1 MSSSIYIFILG
12 PLFSILPAMSAQ
24 SPFTN
29 AAFTAFVLAVFVA
42 GKFLIRFVSARI
54 SLQHVPG
61 PPSSSFIWGEE
72 WNLYHDAPGSHYL
85 EWHQQFGKVV
95 KFRGACGH
103 QILSITDE
111 RAIAFIL
118 GVEGI
123 YKFPK
128 PDGVRAW
135 FQKTLGEGIL
145 WIEGKEAHEKQRRS
159 LAPALTQQS
168 IRKFTSIFHEMSGKL
183 SAQWAK
189 LLDNSETE
197 EVVIEV
203 TEWAG
208 RFAFEAFIPCR
219 NSLICLC
226 SLDTVA
232 RAAFSYDFDLLSGK
246 PNALAEALDG
256 LTNNENKLSSFYM
269 RALFWMFPSVLSIG
283 KKGEMIRRVKAELGA
298 IAGKMWRDAKIS
310 VDSHSTDDDKTL
322 MALMSDA
329 ASDQQLREDE
339 IVAQMRTVLSA
350 GYETVSAVVAWV
362 LYELSMNS
370 KLQEELR
377 SEVSSPGDAS
387 LDELNKYPILNSVI
401 LETLRLH
408 PAILENHHQAAE
420 TISVPLSVPI
430 PGSAASHL
438 VIPKGTILFIPV
450 NVLQMDPE
458 IWGDDAH
465 LFRPERWL
473 GPDKK
478 RNIFAFSEGPRSC
491 IGKKFALAEI
501 KAVTVTL
508 IQQFS
513 FTCPYDIEAFQS
525 FVIRPRIRG
534 QGSSSLPLTV
544 RRV

>member
-1 MSSSIYIFILG
+1 M
-12 PLFSILPAMSAQ
+12 Q
-24 SPFTN
+24 SLLMN
-29 AAFTAFVLAVFVA
+29 AALTLATVVV
-42 GKFLIRFVSARI
+42 GKFLVRFVYARL
-54 SLQHVPG
+54 SLRHIPG

-95 KFRGACGH
+95 KFRGACGRH
-103 QILSITDE
+103 ILSITDE
-111 RAIAFIL
+111 RAVAFIV
-118 GVEGI
+118 GAEGI

-159 LAPALTQQS
+159 LAPALTHQS
-168 IRKFTSIFHEMSGKL
+168 VQKFTSIFYETSGKL
-183 SAQWAK
+183 AAQWTK

-197 EVVIEV
+197 EVEIEV
-203 TEWAG
+203 TNWAG
-208 RFAFEAFIPCR
+208 RFA
-219 NSLICLC
+219 
-226 SLDTVA
+226 LDTVA
-232 RAAFSYDFDLLSGK
+232 RATFSYDFDLLSGK

-269 RALFWMFPSVLSIG
+269 RALFWIFPSVLSIG
-283 KKGEMIRRVKAELGA
+283 KKGKMIRRVKAELGA
-298 IAGKMWRDAKIS
+298 IACKMWRDAKTS
-310 VDSHSTDDDKTL
+310 LDAHSTEDDKTL
-322 MALMSDA
+322 MALMLKADA
-329 ASDQQLREDE
+329 ASDQQLCEDE

-350 GYETVSAVVAWV
+350 GYETVSAIVAWV
-362 LYELSMNS
+362 LYELATNPR
-370 KLQEELR
+370 LQEQLR
-377 SEVSSPGDAS
+377 AEISSPGDPS
-387 LDELNKYPILNSVI
+387 LDELNKYPVLNSII

-420 TISVPLSVPI
+420 TINVPLSAPI
-430 PGSAASHL
+430 PGRAASHL
-438 VIPKGTILFIPV
+438 VIPKGTVLLIPV
-450 NVLQMDPE
+450 NVLQTDPE

-465 LFRPERWL
+465 LFRPERWIE
-473 GPDKK
+473 PDAK
-478 RNIFAFSEGPRSC
+478 RNLFAFSEGPRSC

-501 KAVTVTL
+501 KALTVTL

-513 FTCPYDIEAFQS
+513 FSCSHEIEAFQS
-525 FVIRPRIRG
+525 FVIRPRVRG

>member
-1 MSSSIYIFILG
+1 
-12 PLFSILPAMSAQ
+12 MSAQ
-24 SPFTN
+24 SLFTN
-29 AAFTAFVLAVFVA
+29 APLAGFVLASFVV
-42 GKFLIRFVSARI
+42 GKFVIHFISARI
-54 SLQHVPG
+54 SLRHVPG
-61 PPSSSFIWGEE
+61 PLSSSFIWGEE

-85 EWHQQFGKVV
+85 EWHRQFGKVV

-118 GVEGI
+118 GAEGI

-135 FQKTLGEGIL
+135 FQRTLGEGIL

-159 LAPALTQQS
+159 LAPALNQQS
-168 IRKFTSIFHEMSGKL
+168 IRKFTSIFYEMSGKL
-183 SAQWAK
+183 AAQWAK
-189 LLDNSETE
+189 LLDDSGAE
-197 EVVIEV
+197 EVEIEV
-203 TEWAG
+203 TNWAG
-208 RFAFEAFIPCR
+208 RFA
-219 NSLICLC
+219 
-226 SLDTVA
+226 LDTVA

-269 RALFWMFPSVLSIG
+269 RALFWVFPSILSIG
-283 KKGEMIRRVKAELGA
+283 KKGEMIRKVKAELGA

-310 VDSHSTDDDKTL
+310 MDSHSTDNHNTL
-322 MALMSDA
+322 MALMLKADA
-329 ASDQQLREDE
+329 ASNQQLREDE
-339 IVAQMRTVLSA
+339 IVAQMRTILSA
-350 GYETVSAVVAWV
+350 GYETVSAIVAWV
-362 LYELSMNS
+362 LYELSMNRG
-370 KLQEELR
+370 LQERLR
-377 SEVSSPGDAS
+377 NEVSSPGDPS
-387 LDELNKYPILNSVI
+387 LDEFNKFPILNSVI

-420 TISVPLSVPI
+420 NISVPLSTAI
-430 PGSAASHL
+430 PGTTASHL
-438 VIPKGTILFIPV
+438 VIPKGTVLFLPV
-450 NVLQMDPE
+450 NVLQMDPD

-473 GPDKK
+473 DPSDKH
-478 RNIFAFSEGPRSC
+478 NLFAFSEGPRSC

-501 KAVTVTL
+501 KAVTATL
-508 IQQFS
+508 VQQFS
-513 FTCPYDIEAFQS
+513 FACSYDIEAFQS

-534 QGSSSLPLTV
+534 QGSSSLPLIV

>member
-1 MSSSIYIFILG
+1 MSMQ
-12 PLFSILPAMSAQ
+12 PLLVNAT
-24 SPFTN
+24 FTGFAL
-29 AAFTAFVLAVFVA
+29 AAFVVS
-42 GKFLIRFVSARI
+42 KFLIRFISARI
-54 SLQHVPG
+54 SLRHIPG
-61 PPSSSFIWGEE
+61 PPSSSFVWGEE

-95 KFRGACGH
+95 KFHGACGH

-111 RAIAFIL
+111 YAVAFIV
-118 GVEGI
+118 GAEGI

-168 IRKFTSIFHEMSGKL
+168 IRKFISIFYETSGKL
-183 SAQWAK
+183 AAQWAK
-189 LLDNSETE
+189 LLDNSQTD
-197 EVVIEV
+197 EVEIEV
-203 TEWAG
+203 TNWAG
-208 RFAFEAFIPCR
+208 RFA
-219 NSLICLC
+219 
-226 SLDTVA
+226 LDTVA
-232 RAAFSYDFDLLSGK
+232 RAAFSYDFDLLSGE

-269 RALFWMFPSVLSIG
+269 RALFWMFPSILSIG
-283 KKGEMIRRVKAELGA
+283 KKGKMIRRVKAELGA
-298 IAGKMWRDAKIS
+298 IARGMWRDAKSTI
-310 VDSHSTDDDKTL
+310 DSHSTDDDKTL
-322 MALMSDA
+322 MALMLKADA

-350 GYETVSAVVAWV
+350 GYETVSAVIAWV
-362 LYELSMNS
+362 LYELSMNPRI
-370 KLQEELR
+370 QGQLR
-377 SEVSSPGDAS
+377 NEISSPGDPS

-420 TISVPLSVPI
+420 TISVPLSEPI
-430 PGSAASHL
+430 PGNSAPYL
-438 VIPKGTILFIPV
+438 VIPKGTVLLIPV
-450 NVLQMDPE
+450 NVLQIDPE

-473 GPDKK
+473 DPDSTN
-478 RNIFAFSEGPRSC
+478 RNLFAFSEGPRSC

-501 KAVTVTL
+501 KALTVTL
-508 IQQFS
+508 IRQFS
-513 FTCPYDIEAFQS
+513 FTCSHEIEAFQS

-544 RRV
+544 SRI